1 MLKVDY
7 ADVLAQT
14 EVLVNNQLAMYGI
27 HNLPQ
32 EEVQKYAVE
41 MLKQEEQVR
50 QISQEVAM
58 GKLKDVIL
66 EKSKQKETKITHE
79 EFLAELQK
87 IIF

>member
-1 MLKVDY
+1 
-7 ADVLAQT
+7 
-14 EVLVNNQLAMYGI
+14 MYGI

-32 EEVQKYAVE
+32 EEVQKYGVE

-66 EKSKQKETKITHE
+66 EKQAKKKLKLHTKN
-79 EFLAELQK
+79 F
-87 IIF
+87 

>member
-1 MLKVDY
+1 
-7 ADVLAQT
+7 
-14 EVLVNNQLAMYGI
+14 MYGI

-66 EKSKQKETKITHE
+66 EKAKKRN
-79 EFLAELQK
+79 
-87 IIF
+87 

>member
-1 MLKVDY
+1 
-7 ADVLAQT
+7 
-14 EVLVNNQLAMYGI
+14 
-27 HNLPQ
+27 
-32 EEVQKYAVE
+32 

-66 EKSKQKETKITHE
+66 EKASKKETKITHE

-87 IIF
+87 